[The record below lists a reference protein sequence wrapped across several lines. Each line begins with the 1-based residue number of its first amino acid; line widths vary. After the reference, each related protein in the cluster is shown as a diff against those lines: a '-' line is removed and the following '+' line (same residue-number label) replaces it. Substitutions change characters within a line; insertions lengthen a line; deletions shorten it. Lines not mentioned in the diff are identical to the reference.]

1 MRSIF
6 HYVTKKRPA
15 SGKPAWREWLE
26 AAIFALIVVAPI
38 RIFGFSLYNIPSGSM
53 EKTLMTGDYIFVNK
67 WTYGA
72 RLPMTPLAVPFVQ
85 NTFLGHPSFSNLLH
99 IGYHRLPG
107 TGMIKRNDVV
117 VFNFPAGD
125 TVIALPRFG
134 SAITY
139 YQELRA
145 IGREKTW
152 QQYGKDIVVRPV
164 DKRENFIKRCL
175 AVAGDTLQIKDGLV
189 YVNGKAAPVPPRS
202 ETYYAVQTNGNAFN
216 PDRLRELGIGKPQ
229 GFDNSTGTYS
239 FDLTGEQA
247 EALKQFS
254 NVKAIE
260 PVIIT
265 GTDPDLFPYDTAD
278 YKWNISHYGPV
289 YIPEKG
295 TAIHLDPVNIALYHR
310 IITTYEGNKLE
321 LRKGKI
327 FINGKQTDT
336 YTFKMNYY
344 WMMGDNRQDSEDS
357 RYWGFV
363 PEDHIVGKPMFV
375 YFSRGE
381 DGFQW
386 GRIFNGIH

>member
-1 MRSIF
+1 
-6 HYVTKKRPA
+6 
-15 SGKPAWREWLE
+15 
-26 AAIFALIVVAPI
+26 
-38 RIFGFSLYNIPSGSM
+38 
-53 EKTLMTGDYIFVNK
+53 MTGDYIFVNK

-85 NTFLGHPSFSNLLH
+85 NTFLGHPSFSSLVH
-99 IGYHRLPG
+99 TGYHRLPG

-125 TVIALPRFG
+125 TVIALPQFG
-134 SAITY
+134 SEITY
-139 YQELRA
+139 YQEMRA
-145 IGREKTW
+145 VGREQTW

-175 AVAGDTLQIKDGLV
+175 AVAGDELQIKDGLV
-189 YVNGKAAPVPPRS
+189 YVNGKAAPVPPES
-202 ETYYAVQTNGNAFN
+202 ETYYQVQTNGNAFN

-229 GFDNSTGTYS
+229 GFDNSTTTYS
-239 FDLTGEQA
+239 FDLTGAQA
-247 EALKQFS
+247 AALKQFS

-260 PVIIT
+260 PVIVT
-265 GTDPDLFPYDTAD
+265 GTDPDIFPYDTAD
-278 YKWNISHYGPV
+278 YKWNISNYGPV

-295 TAIHLDPVNIALYHR
+295 VAIHLDPVNIALYR
-310 IITTYEGNKLE
+310 RVITTYEGNKLD
-321 LRKGKI
+321 LREGKI

-363 PEDHIVGKPMFV
+363 PEDHIVGKPEFV
-375 YFSRGE
+375 YFSKGE
-381 DGFQW
+381 EGIQW
-386 GRIFNGIH
+386 SRIFKGIH